1 MKKSISI
8 LFLLFFTFAF
18 AQKSIPEVI
27 KQYNKNS
34 VPYITVE
41 EANKKL
47 NSILFLDARELEEF
61 NVSHLENAIHV
72 GYQKFDTDLLLKA
85 IPNKQTSIVVYCSI
99 GVRSEDIG
107 EKLIQLGYTNVKNL
121 YGGIFEW
128 KNKNYTVINRNGEV
142 TEEVHA
148 FSKTWGKYLLKG
160 IKIYNQNKK

>member
-1 MKKSISI
+1 MKS
-8 LFLLFFTFAF
+8 LFLMLLLFLQLSV
-18 AQKSIPEVI
+18 AQKNIPEVLQ
-27 KQYNKNS
+27 KFNTNS
-34 VPYITVE
+34 VPYISAEELKSSKNSTV
-41 EANKKL
+41 
-47 NSILFLDARELEEF
+47 LDTRELEEF

-85 IPNKQTSIVVYCSI
+85 IPNKQTPIVVYCSI

-128 KNKNYTVINRNGEV
+128 KNKNYTVVNANGEI
-142 TEEVHA
+142 TDEVHA